1 MQLASQL
8 KSEAWKHDIPS
19 LDEVAAKAIAY
30 LVFALPCPLRGLKG
44 CVFMFGADG
53 CWQGKHKKRNLYSY
67 QKNTRGLQG

>member
-53 CWQGKHKKRNLYSY
+53 C
-67 QKNTRGLQG
+67 